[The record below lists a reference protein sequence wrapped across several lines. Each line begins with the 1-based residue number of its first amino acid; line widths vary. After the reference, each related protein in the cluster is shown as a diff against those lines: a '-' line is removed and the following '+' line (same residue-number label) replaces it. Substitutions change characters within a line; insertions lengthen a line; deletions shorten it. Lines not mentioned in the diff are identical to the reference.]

1 MMIRPVSA
9 TEGGGL
15 LVSQGSL
22 SQGEG
27 PSDDGQWRV
36 QAFESFPFFSSLL
49 FFLDLDIV
57 SFVFPFR

>member
-1 MMIRPVSA
+1 MAIQPVSA

-22 SQGEG
+22 SRGEG
-27 PSDDGQWRV
+27 PSDDGQWHV
-36 QAFESFPFFSSLL
+36 QAFESFPFSSSLL
-49 FFLDLDIV
+49 FFSDLNIV

>member
-1 MMIRPVSA
+1 MVIRLVSA
-9 TEGGGL
+9 TEGGGP

-22 SQGEG
+22 SRGEG

-36 QAFESFPFFSSLL
+36 QVFESFPFSSLL
-49 FFLDLDIV
+49 FFSDLNVV